1 MQDNVIYTLSKK
13 FALRIIKLY
22 SYLITEKKEFVMSKQ
37 LYRCGTSVVGQILQK
52 VCSPKAMPTI

>member
-22 SYLITEKKEFVMSKQ
+22 SYLITEKKEFVMSKHF
-37 LYRCGTSVVGQILQK
+37 
-52 VCSPKAMPTI
+52 